1 MTILEK
7 INIYKNNIYAIA
19 KRNSIPDKDLLV
31 KVLIDFNQFSENNLK
46 NKKFMVARIGI
57 LAKEIKKNR
66 QLLHIKYSN
75 NLIKTLEKEKC
86 SVRKLDWRSAKEILV
101 NYHHIGSYRKN
112 SIHLGLYYEV
122 KPNVKKLMGITTFS
136 KYDFFF
142 RPYSIFSN
150 FNSNEVF
157 NLSRLY
163 IFDWAPYNTAS
174 CFISKSTDYL
184 QEYYPGIKCLIT
196 CINPNTGH
204 QGKTFN
210 ACNWI
215 ETGQFTGAPYLYL
228 DKKQVT
234 IRRLF
239 ENFGTLEIP
248 ELKRQL
254 GKRLFISKSKVLPQ
268 KIYMH
273 IVNKKKQ
280 KHFFLNRIDKIYYFD
295 DYYFTPEYGLTD
307 YDKNSAIT
315 YNEARQKIQNIGT
328 NVIAGYL
335 EKDNSHLY
343 SSIIIKNGKSFLNIK
358 KKNRDIP
365 QLSENQEGHQL
376 KVVNIP
382 MFYKTVIAY
391 GDVLNSKNIQF
402 ERYVKSGK
410 IDTIIM
416 LSYLREDTNQ
426 LLNKIIKITK
436 STNIKTIILY
446 DYFHGFNFVSL

>member
-7 INIYKNNIYAIA
+7 INIYKNSISTIA
-19 KRNSIPDKDLLV
+19 KKNGIPDKDLLV
-31 KVLIDFNQFSENNLK
+31 KVLIDSNQFSENNLK
-46 NKKFMVARIGI
+46 NEKHMIARIET
-57 LAKEIKKNR
+57 LAKEIRNKRSHLDK
-66 QLLHIKYSN
+66 KYSHRP
-75 NLIKTLEKEKC
+75 IKSLQKEKC
-86 SVRKLDWRSAKEILV
+86 YIKKLDWRSAKEILV

-122 KPNVKKLMGITTFS
+122 KPNVKKLMGIATFS
-136 KYDFFF
+136 KYDFLF

-174 CFISKSTDYL
+174 CFISKSIDYI
-184 QEYYPGIKCLIT
+184 QEYCPGIKCLIT

-228 DKKQVT
+228 DRKPVT
-234 IRRLF
+234 IRHLF
-239 ENFGTLEIP
+239 ESFGTLELP
-248 ELKRQL
+248 ELKKQL
-254 GKRLFISKSKVLPQ
+254 RERLLVSKSKVLPQ
-268 KIYMH
+268 KIYMY
-273 IVNKKKQ
+273 IVNKKNRNK
-280 KHFFLNRIDKIYYFD
+280 FFLNRIDKIYYFD
-295 DYYFTPEYGLTD
+295 NYYFTPEYGLTD
-307 YDKNSAIT
+307 YNKDSAIT
-315 YNEARQKIQNIGT
+315 YSHARQKIQNIGI
-328 NVIAGYL
+328 NAIIGYL

-358 KKNRDIP
+358 KRIQDTP
-365 QLSENQEGHQL
+365 QLSGNQEGYQL
-376 KVVNIP
+376 KVFNIP
-382 MFYKTVIAY
+382 MFSKTVIAY
-391 GDVLNSKNIQF
+391 GDELSSKNIQF

-410 IDTIIM
+410 IDTIII
-416 LSYLREDTNQ
+416 LSYLREDVNQ
-426 LLNKIIKITK
+426 LLDKIITRTK
-436 STNIKTIILY
+436 STNIKTIILH